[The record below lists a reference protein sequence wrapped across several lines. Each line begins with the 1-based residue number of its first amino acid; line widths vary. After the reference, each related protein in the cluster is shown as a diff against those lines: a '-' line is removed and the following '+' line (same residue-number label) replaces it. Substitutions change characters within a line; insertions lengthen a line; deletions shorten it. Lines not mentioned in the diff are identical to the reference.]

1 MIQCTREN
9 SNNTKK
15 KQKIEK
21 KYQRKCFSV
30 EKKAL
35 NVLYIKHRNDKSE
48 NCILL
53 SLNRNKICK
62 VLNKKRK
69 KKEIYVYTLRIWI
82 FVCLSFACLHF
93 VVRSFFFFLSWKRNA
108 ARLIYG
114 FLFYF
119 CLTFNSLHEIGEFFL
134 LFTGI
139 LIMNQSQQRIHQIA
153 SDLHI
158 NAVQKNDSGR
168 YTCAKINNNKQTQ
181 QVEILKNIKLE
192 IICKYII
199 CLDLCTTTEEVMYL
213 YYKWND

>member
-69 KKEIYVYTLRIWI
+69 KKEIYVYTLRI
-82 FVCLSFACLHF
+82 
-93 VVRSFFFFLSWKRNA
+93 
-108 ARLIYG
+108 
-114 FLFYF
+114 
-119 CLTFNSLHEIGEFFL
+119 
-134 LFTGI
+134 
-139 LIMNQSQQRIHQIA
+139 
-153 SDLHI
+153 
-158 NAVQKNDSGR
+158 
-168 YTCAKINNNKQTQ
+168 
-181 QVEILKNIKLE
+181 
-192 IICKYII
+192 
-199 CLDLCTTTEEVMYL
+199 
-213 YYKWND
+213 